1 MAKKQ
6 NKEDNRLLLGSVRM
20 PDVSN
25 PSRDEV
31 FKRRS
36 AVSDDWEPSKELL
49 DAIKSYEKFSPVVY
63 KDGNGIETIGYGI
76 TDKKII
82 AKYRGGKRMSKR
94 EAERLFN
101 RHVDDVI
108 AQMKD
113 SIPNFSAMSNNQKDA
128 MTSYVYNVGIGG
140 VTRKSPK
147 LMEALENKNW
157 KEAAKQMD
165 FGYNDKN
172 NSGLRRRRD
181 EERALFTVYLDM
193 GLEDPTEEELAA
205 AHARMQ
211 QNALEDILSSRNELE
226 LQDPLRTKFDEAYR
240 VAMERK
246 QPTFTW
252 NGREYATDL
261 KSDGGPV
268 IKAPYIASRDATSV
282 GQLAP
287 NPNARDI
294 TGVYQPT
301 DLTEIVAGGIPVVG
315 DVMDARDLYT
325 SIRDRDAIGALFA
338 SVGFL
343 PIVGGAAKSAL
354 RMRYSPDVL
363 RKRVTYGFDTPEEAA
378 RMMGVTEDNLGNTI
392 NLLSENIDNLP
403 DNVSEETVANIR
415 GQVERFKE
423 WAKESNIPAI
433 RESDKAFNLSRP
445 FNPKHP
451 ISDQKTFDDD
461 YKNIKN
467 FADKYGYE
475 IPSKSDIKSDLELDD
490 IYQRIIRQHRTFV
503 RGVRANNEE
512 EAIDFLFGL
521 AKEDTG
527 AGRYGIKYLDD
538 IEGTNYVSNSID
550 QAKGYATGYGYN
562 GENGWIG
569 FMRIG
574 EPLDFTKSLNRKD
587 WLDQAEFDYGIYD
600 DSVSDEILEKRLK
613 NLKSSEEK
621 YIGNVMNFISLRR
634 KPDKNI
640 SMPNIDEVNKD
651 ISEVNKIRSDFR
663 RKTKSREE
671 ASSLISD
678 IFSKYGI
685 NDFSDGNIPSRS
697 YMDYLKNFYKTLSNN
712 GFKAGDNIPKPITK
726 EYNDLWERI
735 DNRYYNRIQ
744 RLERMILHET
754 PEGFVFINNSLPG
767 FNPHGS
773 KGVVHAGGDPSTDLT
788 HYIVTNRGL
797 ITPISYQNI
806 GNLNPEDYT
815 RYHEGIR
822 SMGLSRREYKHGGE
836 KPDGGYVAPRDA
848 IQPPANPTMDF
859 MNLIGES
866 TPYDAGVLPD
876 INVIMDL
883 PPEEYRDAMRKA
895 AARRGRN
902 YVYQAQEEAAPLIQG
917 IAGAA
922 AAASLVSVGLFQP
935 TMNFAADFMSMLE
948 NPLDPVNYLPYS
960 DVFKITKKTN
970 SYDEIEKMIKN
981 RKNVKDE
988 YSESVRKF
996 FKNILVP
1003 EYERI
1008 IERRKDELSENGKKL
1023 LESRLNGKNYLDFV
1037 EEADKLGINDDEF
1050 GDIQKSA
1057 MMQLNVDLIKKEI
1070 EKPDAFNY
1078 NIGWTR
1084 KGAMGEYDQYS
1095 DEVNLS
1101 KIAEAAGFD
1110 TKFSILVH
1118 EFRHKMDSKGINRKT
1133 ADDVLRRF
1141 SLSENEIKTLE
1152 DAYVPAGK
1160 TKGSDDLSEIISTN
1174 TDLKLRIIKNAP
1186 GNRQAHV
1193 VLEPEE
1199 ILGMYNV
1206 SEKRFR
1212 EILDNTSD
1220 EDLLDMLE
1228 SVSDYGMDYASSI
1241 RSMKDDSFKKN
1252 AINAIRKAVSTIP
1265 FSVVS
1270 MNQSINLMNDKPVRE
1285 EDIVQGGDPIDIETA
1300 NSVVYNSLKDE
1311 MRDGG
1316 SFSDYLSKVDGDNL
1330 IDKLS
1335 KTNYYG
1341 KKRANLFKLARMGN
1355 KEAYNVLI
1363 DDFKEKLL
1371 EIDRKQNKN
1380 SSYEEGGEIDEDLSP
1395 NEAILRRIANDLS
1408 SRNMLAENAAYYSGQ
1423 DEITAE
1429 ELANYIGKMSPHRFV
1444 MSIGSDD
1451 DELND
1456 FSTRLT
1462 TGVLDGDEQAM
1473 EDAETLLRMM
1483 LETPFNNSNITI
1495 MRDGGNILPGLE
1507 DVYMTPELLKYEQGG
1522 EAVKDRQMY
1531 VYKRLK
1537 EEAYMDDLQALAV
1550 IGNLMGESGLNPYL
1564 YGDQDTSYGIQQW
1577 RGERRDRLN
1586 KLAREKG
1593 EETPSFE
1600 TQVDYLINEYLA
1612 KPGKNGFIY
1621 NDKGKMGSGYYNYSL
1636 RDFQNASTL
1645 RDATVAW
1652 NLGSGRPHKDYMRN
1666 DERYRFAKQAA
1677 NNLGIELDEPDT
1689 NYYSDNGIV
1698 QNGFSAPSVSLAQN
1712 NTPKEAKEPES
1723 STVKI
1728 EEGNIPDRSTSKPSE
1743 GMTEFQ
1749 QNVINELLIQRGL
1762 IMGEQ
1767 ARQQEEAEAQRAAEE
1782 RQARI
1787 NEEARR
1793 NAIIQSV
1800 LQNAKL
1806 DIPGMAS
1813 R

>member
-1 MAKKQ
+1 MVKKQ

-82 AKYRGGKRMSKR
+82 AKYRGGKRMSKK

-113 SIPNFSAMSNNQKDA
+113 SIPNFGAMSNNQKDA
-128 MTSYVYNVGIGG
+128 MTSYVYNVGIGS

-181 EERALFTVYLDM
+181 EERALFTAYLDM
-193 GLEDPTEEELAA
+193 GLEEPTEEELAA

-252 NGREYATDL
+252 NGREFATDL
-261 KSDGGPV
+261 KPDGGPV
-268 IKAPYIASRDATSV
+268 IKSPYIAPRDATSI

-343 PIVGGAAKSAL
+343 PIVGGAAKKAL
-354 RMRYSPDVL
+354 KLRYPL
-363 RKRVTYGFDTPEEAA
+363 PILKKRVTYGFETPEEAMKMIGIA
-378 RMMGVTEDNLGNTI
+378 EDEFGNTI
-392 NLLSENIDNLP
+392 NLLSENIDNIP
-403 DNVSEETVANIR
+403 DELTEEAVKNAR
-415 GQVERFKE
+415 HRVELFKE
-423 WAKESNIPAI
+423 WANLFDIPAV

-445 FNPKHP
+445 FDPKHP
-451 ISDQKTFDDD
+451 IENQRVFDSD
-461 YKNIKN
+461 YGRIKK

-475 IPSKSDIKSDLELDD
+475 IPNKSDIKSDLELDD
-490 IYQRIIRQHRTFV
+490 LYQRLIRQHRTFV
-503 RGVRANNEE
+503 RGVRANDEQH
-512 EAIDFLFGL
+512 AMQYLFDL
-521 AKEDTG
+521 APETG
-527 AGRYGIKYLDD
+527 AGRYGLDSKMD
-538 IEGTNYVSNSID
+538 VNTKSNYVSNSID
-550 QAKGYATGYGYN
+550 QALGYATGYGYN

-574 EPLDFTKSLNRKD
+574 KPLDFTKSLNRKD
-587 WLDQAEFDYGIYD
+587 WLDQAEFDYDIRSFD
-600 DSVSDEILEKRLK
+600 TFQDIREKRIRSTDYNEYK
-613 NLKSSEEK
+613 DR
-621 YIGNVMNFISLRR
+621 IIDFISQRR
-634 KPDKNI
+634 KPTENSHMPDLNELESNLDLLLHDKIPEKSNI
-640 SMPNIDEVNKD
+640 KYGYQL
-651 ISEVNKIRSDFR
+651 
-663 RKTKSREE
+663 REE
-671 ASSLISD
+671 KENVARLLSE
-678 IFSKYGI
+678 KYGI
-685 NDFSDGNIPSRS
+685 RIDKDDMILADKKYENYI
-697 YMDYLKNFYKTLSNN
+697 KNFYKKLSEK
-712 GFKAGDNIPKPITK
+712 GFKTGDITPAPMDPS
-726 EYNDLWERI
+726 EYYTTGRKI
-735 DNRYYNRIQ
+735 
-744 RLERMILHET
+744 
-754 PEGFVFINNSLPG
+754 FNSLNRHAEKG
-767 FNPHGS
+767 LQNIMTENGYIRGITHG
-773 KGVVHAGGDPSTDLT
+773 GGYPESGLT
-788 HYIVTNRGL
+788 HYIITNKGL
-797 ITPISYQNI
+797 IQPISYQNI
-806 GNLNPEDYT
+806 GNIDPDNYT
-815 RYHEGIR
+815 RRHFGEG
-822 SMGLSRREYKHGGE
+822 SSGLSRKEFEEGGSMQ
-836 KPDGGYVAPRDA
+836 DGRPVAPRDA

-859 MNLIGES
+859 MNSIGE
-866 TPYDAGVLPD
+866 TVPFYAGELPE
-876 INVIMDL
+876 IVSSVNL
-883 PPEEYRDAMRKA
+883 SPEDYRNAMLRA
-895 AARRGRN
+895 AARRGRS
-902 YVYQAQEEAAPLIQG
+902 YVYQSQSEAAPLMNG
-917 IAGAA
+917 L
-922 AAASLVSVGLFQP
+922 AASAGLAAFASLGLTSQIPDDALSIFDLLEDP
-935 TMNFAADFMSMLE
+935 T
-948 NPLDPVNYLPYS
+948 NPLNYLPFS
-960 DVFKITKKTN
+960 DLAKVAKHRSIKIPEGFGEKSGT
-970 SYDEIEKMIKN
+970 EKMIKDNYDYAKEFYLNVLMPIYEDGTN
-981 RKNVKDE
+981 R
-988 YSESVRKF
+988 
-996 FKNILVP
+996 NIEKLSDSGKRL
-1003 EYERI
+1003 YDKI
-1008 IERRKDELSENGKKL
+1008 KSENGK
-1023 LESRLNGKNYLDFV
+1023 NVLDV
-1037 EEADKLGINDDEF
+1037 INDVGASWQDEKDVEF
-1050 GDIQKSA
+1050 ILRREAMARNIKDDLKNKDIPIDV
-1057 MMQLNVDLIKKEI
+1057 VDDPEHPELPNYDYETGRISIPSWFNMLGNDEMRRTLIHEMRHMFTESPQQI
-1070 EKPDAFNY
+1070 HRANADVISNFL
-1078 NIGWTR
+1078 IGW
-1084 KGAMGEYDQYS
+1084 
-1095 DEVNLS
+1095 DEKK
-1101 KIAEAAGFD
+1101 KID
-1110 TKFSILVH
+1110 
-1118 EFRHKMDSKGINRKT
+1118 N
-1133 ADDVLRRF
+1133 
-1141 SLSENEIKTLE
+1141 
-1152 DAYVPAGK
+1152 AYKVIGNPE
-1160 TKGSDDLSEIISTN
+1160 TKGSLSRYEKLATN
-1174 TDLKLRIIKNAP
+1174 TEIKQILLDDNYFDENMNYRGVGSGGEFGSGHIDPSSNEKINERLDKISDDTLLDILENTNSYGRDYARHIRAESDPSERKIYMDRIRDAVKTIPLFYFPITDPMLNEAGPNQDTIIYGNETYGPRISNEKSAKMANEEVMKNGGTVKNYINSLSDNDLLSLYSK
-1186 GNRQAHV
+1186 
-1193 VLEPEE
+1193 
-1199 ILGMYNV
+1199 
-1206 SEKRFR
+1206 
-1212 EILDNTSD
+1212 TSD
-1220 EDLLDMLE
+1220 
-1228 SVSDYGMDYASSI
+1228 
-1241 RSMKDDSFKKN
+1241 
-1252 AINAIRKAVSTIP
+1252 
-1265 FSVVS
+1265 
-1270 MNQSINLMNDKPVRE
+1270 
-1285 EDIVQGGDPIDIETA
+1285 
-1300 NSVVYNSLKDE
+1300 
-1311 MRDGG
+1311 
-1316 SFSDYLSKVDGDNL
+1316 
-1330 IDKLS
+1330 
-1335 KTNYYG
+1335 YG
-1341 KKRANLFKLARMGN
+1341 KKRSYMLYLAKGRDREVYDILIKDMRESIIKEGEKYDTDRM
-1355 KEAYNVLI
+1355 
-1363 DDFKEKLL
+1363 DDGGYYS
-1371 EIDRKQNKN
+1371 D
-1380 SSYEEGGEIDEDLSP
+1380 EEENLSP

-1408 SRNMLAENAAYYSGQ
+1408 SRNMLAENATYYSGQ

-1462 TGVLDGDEQAM
+1462 AGVLDGDEQAM
-1473 EDAETLLRMM
+1473 EDAETLRRMM

-1495 MRDGGNILPGLE
+1495 MRDGGNMLPGLE
-1507 DVYMTPELLKYEQGG
+1507 DMYMTPELLKYEQGG

-1537 EEAYMDDLQALAV
+1537 EEAHMDDLQALAV

-1564 YGDQDTSYGIQQW
+1564 YGDQDTAYGIQQW

-1621 NDKGKMGSGYYNYSL
+1621 DDKGKMGSGYYNYSL

-1652 NLGSGRPHKDYMRN
+1652 NLGSGRPHKNYMRN

-1677 NNLGIELDEPDT
+1677 SNLGIELDEPDT

-1698 QNGFSAPSVSLAQN
+1698 QNGFSTPSVSLAQN
-1712 NTPKEAKEPES
+1712 DTPKETEEPES

-1767 ARQQEEAEAQRAAEE
+1767 ARQQEEAEAQRVAEE

>member
-1 MAKKQ
+1 MANKTNK
-6 NKEDNRLLLGSVRM
+6 KEDNRLLLGSVRM

-63 KDGNGIETIGYGI
+63 KDGNGVETIGYGI

-181 EERALFTVYLDM
+181 EERALFTAYLDM
-193 GLEDPTEEELAA
+193 GLEEPTEEELAA

-240 VAMERK
+240 VAVERK

-252 NGREYATDL
+252 NGREFATDL
-261 KSDGGPV
+261 KQNGGPASNEEEQAIIDRVNQSKADFIQRLLNGNPMSIPDWEKKGNISTHKLRAEIDENGNAIVFPIVQNIDGKLYDFSDPANGRSMDNEDYVWRAMDSAISRGDTVRFDNIGEAIWFADNNYKKFYDSFQKPDGGPV
-268 IKAPYIASRDATSV
+268 A
-282 GQLAP
+282 Q
-287 NPNARDI
+287 
-294 TGVYQPT
+294 
-301 DLTEIVAGGIPVVG
+301 
-315 DVMDARDLYT
+315 
-325 SIRDRDAIGALFA
+325 
-338 SVGFL
+338 
-343 PIVGGAAKSAL
+343 
-354 RMRYSPDVL
+354 
-363 RKRVTYGFDTPEEAA
+363 
-378 RMMGVTEDNLGNTI
+378 
-392 NLLSENIDNLP
+392 
-403 DNVSEETVANIR
+403 
-415 GQVERFKE
+415 
-423 WAKESNIPAI
+423 
-433 RESDKAFNLSRP
+433 
-445 FNPKHP
+445 
-451 ISDQKTFDDD
+451 
-461 YKNIKN
+461 
-467 FADKYGYE
+467 
-475 IPSKSDIKSDLELDD
+475 
-490 IYQRIIRQHRTFV
+490 
-503 RGVRANNEE
+503 
-512 EAIDFLFGL
+512 
-521 AKEDTG
+521 
-527 AGRYGIKYLDD
+527 
-538 IEGTNYVSNSID
+538 
-550 QAKGYATGYGYN
+550 
-562 GENGWIG
+562 
-569 FMRIG
+569 
-574 EPLDFTKSLNRKD
+574 
-587 WLDQAEFDYGIYD
+587 
-600 DSVSDEILEKRLK
+600 
-613 NLKSSEEK
+613 
-621 YIGNVMNFISLRR
+621 
-634 KPDKNI
+634 
-640 SMPNIDEVNKD
+640 
-651 ISEVNKIRSDFR
+651 
-663 RKTKSREE
+663 
-671 ASSLISD
+671 
-678 IFSKYGI
+678 
-685 NDFSDGNIPSRS
+685 
-697 YMDYLKNFYKTLSNN
+697 
-712 GFKAGDNIPKPITK
+712 
-726 EYNDLWERI
+726 
-735 DNRYYNRIQ
+735 
-744 RLERMILHET
+744 
-754 PEGFVFINNSLPG
+754 
-767 FNPHGS
+767 
-773 KGVVHAGGDPSTDLT
+773 
-788 HYIVTNRGL
+788 
-797 ITPISYQNI
+797 
-806 GNLNPEDYT
+806 
-815 RYHEGIR
+815 
-822 SMGLSRREYKHGGE
+822 
-836 KPDGGYVAPRDA
+836 RDA

-866 TPYDAGVLPD
+866 IPYDAGTLPD

-883 PPEEYRDAMRKA
+883 SPEEYRDAMRKA

-917 IAGAA
+917 LAGAA

-960 DVFKITKKTN
+960 DVSKIARRMADLKGA
-970 SYDEIEKMIKN
+970 SGLN
-981 RKNVKDE
+981 RTRYNVNDE
-988 YSESVRKF
+988 YSEKAKKF
-996 FKNILVP
+996 FKDVLVP
-1003 EYERI
+1003 EYDRI
-1008 IERRKDELSENGKKL
+1008 IERSKNDLSDNGKKL
-1023 LESRLNGKNYLDFV
+1023 LESRMKGLNEV
-1037 EEADKLGINDDEF
+1037 EFINEADRLGINYGELSN
-1050 GDIQKSA
+1050 IERTA
-1057 MMQLNVDLIKKEI
+1057 RMQINSDLIKKEI
-1070 EKPDAFNY
+1070 EKPDAFKY
-1078 NIGWTR
+1078 NVKELPGNV
-1084 KGAMGEYDQYS
+1084 GGEYRGDNN
-1095 DEVNLS
+1095 EVYISEVIDYL
-1101 KIAEAAGFD
+1101 GGD
-1110 TKFSILVH
+1110 TKFSSLIH
-1118 EFRHKMDSKGINRKT
+1118 EFRHKMDSRGIERGTVNEMLKRFILSRDEVETLESAYESIGKTKNADELAEKIATNSQLKTRVIKRAKESKNNGRPLLFDEVFDKYDVTEDEFRKMVEDT
-1133 ADDVLRRF
+1133 SDDDLINMLHTTNGYGADYA
-1141 SLSENEIKTLE
+1141 SHINEIKDPE
-1152 DAYVPAGK
+1152 SRKEAIDAV
-1160 TKGSDDLSEIISTN
+1160 
-1174 TDLKLRIIKNAP
+1174 
-1186 GNRQAHV
+1186 
-1193 VLEPEE
+1193 
-1199 ILGMYNV
+1199 
-1206 SEKRFR
+1206 
-1212 EILDNTSD
+1212 
-1220 EDLLDMLE
+1220 
-1228 SVSDYGMDYASSI
+1228 
-1241 RSMKDDSFKKN
+1241 
-1252 AINAIRKAVSTIP
+1252 RKAVSTIP
-1265 FSVVS
+1265 FSVYS
-1270 MNQSINLMNDKPVRE
+1270 AYQGLKLMNDKPIRE
-1285 EDIVQGGDPIDIETA
+1285 EDIVQGGDPIDIEMI
-1300 NSVVYNSLKDE
+1300 NNVVYNNLKDE

-1380 SSYEEGGEIDEDLSP
+1380 NSYEEGGEIDEELSP

-1473 EDAETLLRMM
+1473 EDVETLRRMM

-1495 MRDGGNILPGLE
+1495 MKDGGNMLP
-1507 DVYMTPELLKYEQGG
+1507 DVNDMYMTLELLKYEQGG

-1537 EEAYMDDLQALAV
+1537 EEAHMDDLQALAV

-1621 NDKGKMGSGYYNYSL
+1621 DDKGKMGSGYYNYSL

-1652 NLGSGRPHKDYMRN
+1652 NLGSGRPHKNYMRN

-1712 NTPKEAKEPES
+1712 DTPKEAKEPES
-1723 STVKI
+1723 SMVKI

-1749 QNVINELLIQRGL
+1749 QNVINELLVQRGL

-1767 ARQQEEAEAQRAAEE
+1767 ARQQEESEAQRVAEE

-1813 R
+1813 S